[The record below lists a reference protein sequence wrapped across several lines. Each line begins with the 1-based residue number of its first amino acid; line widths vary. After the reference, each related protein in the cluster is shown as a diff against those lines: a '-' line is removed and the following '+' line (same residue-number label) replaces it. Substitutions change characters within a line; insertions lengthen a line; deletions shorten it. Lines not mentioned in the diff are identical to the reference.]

1 MKFPFVKAL
10 ILTGLLVVV
19 GCDLTDS
26 SDESADQA
34 NELMPISEG
43 NTWEA
48 EGVGMD
54 TPEALT
60 LSAIGDTRTI
70 NRRVFDEVV
79 LAGFDEEADGDGG
92 GSYVHQGKEGLYFSA
107 EKGWFYFGSAEGD
120 VEEIDMFFRYP
131 VEGGVQ
137 YFHTNKYR
145 SFQIKVQES
154 EIEVP
159 AGSFETIAYEL
170 QEGGWDNSIVF
181 HFKPGLGPVAVV
193 GLDESGNEVGRF
205 QLVEYEVD

>member
-1 MKFPFVKAL
+1 MKFKFVKAL
-10 ILTGLLVVV
+10 ILTGLLIVV

-70 NRRVFDEVV
+70 NGRVFDEVV
-79 LAGFDEEADGDGG
+79 LAGFDEEADGDDG
-92 GSYVHQGKEGLYFSA
+92 GSLQYVYQDEEGLYFSA
-107 EKGWFYFGSAEGD
+107 EQGFYFGSEEGD
-120 VEEIDMFFRYP
+120 VEEIVMFFRYP
-131 VEGGVQ
+131 VEDGVE
-137 YFHTNKYR
+137 YTHTNEYG
-145 SFQIKVQES
+145 SFQIKAQES

-159 AGSFETIAYEL
+159 AGSFETIAYEV
-170 QEGGWDNSIVF
+170 QEEGNSVVF

-193 GLDESGNEVGRF
+193 ALDDSGNEVGRF